1 MVFNINNPF
10 GLPNIKST
18 KIKKPKNFK
27 KTGAMGIGSM
37 PQPSWY
43 ASESATKTNYGAGSN
58 SRLKQASKNK
68 VARMAWAV
76 NTGAG
81 GIGEANRILA
91 EMGRGKVS
99 QIVTRRR
106 RGRWSTKLSHDVDK
120 VITDYNRQK
129 NLVEWGQ
136 SQGLKL
142 DPKRTKSIV
151 TSTTWKHVQTRHQKK
166 GRQSGMYYTY
176 KWVPTHTYKDVL
188 VSENSTK
195 GERWNM
201 LEEKLGTE
209 ADKKKARYVKLY
221 EPLNI
226 GLERDLKTATGENKQ
241 SIQNQLNY
249 VRYSYYGI
257 KDNELTESET
267 YKRNLITGIQKTDQ
281 VTDTMRQGMSQAPDE
296 NKSKEEYEKMLLKQL
311 ESEYD
316 KEQAEYEKTST
327 EVQKRQAVFEQ
338 SSQVSKPNTRIVKL
352 ATQRPTVQNRT
363 SPKQPE
369 MNTNVPSSAQRG
381 EGFKR
386 FQKW

>member
-58 SRLKQASKNK
+58 ARLKQASKNK

-91 EMGRGKVS
+91 EMGKGKVT

-106 RGRWSTKLSHDVDK
+106 RGRWSTKLSHDIGK

-142 DPKRTKSIV
+142 DPKRTKKVIA
-151 TSTTWKHVQTRHQKK
+151 TTTQKSYYSK
-166 GRQSGMYYTY
+166 GWCHNGRCRGGGTKYYN
-176 KWVPTHTYKDVL
+176 VHTYKDVL

-195 GERWNM
+195 GERWDM
-201 LEEKLGTE
+201 LETKLGTE
-209 ADKKKARYVKLY
+209 SDKKKARYVKLY

-257 KDNELTESET
+257 KDNELAESET

-363 SPKQPE
+363 PPKQPE
-369 MNTNVPSSAQRG
+369 MNTNIPSSTQRG